1 MIPSRTS
8 VLLLVASAF
17 AIFALVSFAGCAS
30 TTPLAGL
37 HASADGRELRPTAL
51 LTRRDHP
58 QVLLAGPAH
67 LFHVDLDGDA
77 PVTLYQV
84 ARLRD
89 TAADCDDGS
98 SRVWSRALR
107 DRGTNR
113 LNLDIPAGE
122 VVCAAVGNAAR
133 SAIGGR
139 SVSVSWHAQ
148 QCRQKAPP
156 PNWPS
161 ATNHFVERTG
171 LAFGQ
176 LRGGLAGGLPRP
188 PAAAKPL

>member
-1 MIPSRTS
+1 
-8 VLLLVASAF
+8 
-17 AIFALVSFAGCAS
+17 
-30 TTPLAGL
+30 
-37 HASADGRELRPTAL
+37 
-51 LTRRDHP
+51 
-58 QVLLAGPAH
+58 
-67 LFHVDLDGDA
+67 VDLDGDA
-77 PVTLYQV
+77 PITLYQV

-133 SAIGGR
+133 STIGGR

-148 QCRQKAPP
+148 PMK
-156 PNWPS
+156 S
-161 ATNHFVERTG
+161 TEGATAQ
-171 LAFGQ
+171 LAVGDE
-176 LRGGLAGGLPRP
+176 
-188 PAAAKPL
+188 PLH